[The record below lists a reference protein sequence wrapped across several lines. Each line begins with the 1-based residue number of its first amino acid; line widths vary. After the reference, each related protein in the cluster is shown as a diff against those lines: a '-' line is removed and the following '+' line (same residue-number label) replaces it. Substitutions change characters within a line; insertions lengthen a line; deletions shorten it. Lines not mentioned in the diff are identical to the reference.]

1 MNTVTDTST
10 PITVSTG
17 ITVREACALLRNYK
31 KLWLVVDG
39 GCVEFNPV
47 PALAMEAYG
56 DFVVDGI
63 SIHYPGKGFDDAEFE
78 LVIASSHLRRI

>member
-1 MNTVTDTST
+1 MENITM
-10 PITVSTG
+10 PINVSTG
-17 ITVREACALLRNYK
+17 LTVREACSLLKGYK

-47 PALAMEAYG
+47 PALSMEAYG

-63 SIHYPGKGFDDAEFE
+63 SIHYPGKGLDDAEFE
-78 LVIASSHLRRI
+78 LVIARAPLRRI